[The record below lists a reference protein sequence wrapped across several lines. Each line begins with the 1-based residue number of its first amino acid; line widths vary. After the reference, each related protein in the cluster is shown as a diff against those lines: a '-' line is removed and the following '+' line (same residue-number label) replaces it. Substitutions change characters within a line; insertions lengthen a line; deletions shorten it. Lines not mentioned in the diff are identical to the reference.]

1 MPKFDQSAT
10 NGHALSRTE
19 YVVGRSATLEII
31 HEGHLWVKVVY
42 ILLLQ
47 LPGGGEMSFDLT
59 HRSFTRFWK
68 QNENC
73 YILSLTISSEHTEL
87 RRVHS

>member
-1 MPKFDQSAT
+1 M
-10 NGHALSRTE
+10 
-19 YVVGRSATLEII
+19 
-31 HEGHLWVKVVY
+31 KVVY
-42 ILLLQ
+42 ILLLLLQ

-59 HRSFTRFWK
+59 HSSFTRFWK

-87 RRVHS
+87 RVFINDKVAGF